1 MKLLQTITIGPP
13 QVGILHVELGK
24 LFGREVNGEVFSG
37 GYGDALFEGD
47 GGHLARHLLFIGM
60 EVYLF

>member
-1 MKLLQTITIGPP
+1 MLQAIAIGPP
-13 QVGILHVELGK
+13 QVGILHVELDK
-24 LFGREVNGEVFSG
+24 LFGRTVYGEGLSG
-37 GYGDALFEGD
+37 RYGDALFEGD